1 LQVTAN
7 VVLALVIV
15 VLAFVFTT
23 ERSIALELRA
33 AYAKLSD
40 TNLLALIYDSNS
52 VHHSGKSPAN
62 SPGRHRNPNSP
73 ILSSKRGSEKGASEH
88 LAELLDGAIPASA
101 PVTPRAD
108 TDAQV

>member
-1 LQVTAN
+1 
-7 VVLALVIV
+7 VLALVIV

-52 VHHSGKSPAN
+52 VHLSGKSPAN
-62 SPGRHRNPNSP
+62 SPGGRHRNPNSP
-73 ILSSKRGSEKGASEH
+73 ILSSKRGSEKNASENF
-88 LAELLDGAIPASA
+88 AELIDGGIPVSA